1 MSLNSVIIVLDKFAD
16 KEVSNILTLKN
27 WFTEAQAILS
37 SLPSSVLQVEIEA
50 GLDALLPFINL
61 VQADLTPIATTLDKT
76 VAAIPMTG
84 TQAATVVAQVAAAV
98 AAAAPAVGSSAT
110 AAVDAIEGKH

>member
-1 MSLNSVIIVLDKFAD
+1 M
-16 KEVSNILTLKN
+16 
-27 WFTEAQAILS
+27 
-37 SLPSSVLQVEIEA
+37 
-50 GLDALLPFINL
+50 
-61 VQADLTPIATTLDKT
+61 QADLTPIATTLDKA